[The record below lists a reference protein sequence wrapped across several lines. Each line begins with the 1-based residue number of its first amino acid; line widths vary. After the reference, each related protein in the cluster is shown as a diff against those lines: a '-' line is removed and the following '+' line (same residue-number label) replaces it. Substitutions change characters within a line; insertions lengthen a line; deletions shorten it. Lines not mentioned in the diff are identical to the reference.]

1 MLKRMMR
8 SGWGGDNAQ
17 NADDE
22 EDDEEQEIGREG
34 GQCVTDSGNG
44 GDNHID
50 SDSDSDFICG
60 GLRDSS
66 SSDGDD
72 IEYVHNEGVDGD
84 EGGCLPVRNFQEALG
99 QGVVI
104 TEVKES
110 DNSDENV
117 SVGLTESMDLLF
129 PGVEHR
135 YCMRHKY
142 SNFQKVHKG
151 KELKDLM
158 WEAASAYTLH
168 EFRAKMME
176 VRAVDVKAH
185 EWLLKEPPKY
195 WARCFYSPRAKT
207 NRMVNNL
214 SESFNN
220 SIKKVRDQPILTM
233 MEGLKRYVMQ
243 RYVERTKFCNSFK
256 TNICLS
262 ISKKL
267 EIEKANAK
275 GYSVMYCS
283 TMKFEIRSP
292 YKSWIVD
299 IGLCTCTCKKWDE
312 SGVPCRHACAAM
324 IKDRRKPEDFI
335 SPYYLTE
342 TFRNSYAYLIN
353 PIPDKSMWVHTEYD
367 DIMPPPY
374 KRKSSRYK
382 KVRRKGA
389 DEESLS
395 VQINKGNVSK
405 CRKCNQPGHN
415 SRTCKFMVGQSST
428 SPQLETRETSPCP
441 LIPTGETMQR
451 GRGVPKRRGVQ
462 RSFGRGLETAQS
474 GVGRGATSAAATQ
487 RIVTRGLT
495 NAQRGVGRGVA
506 RGIPNTAATTERIV
520 IRGFANAQRGV
531 ARGVASTIGAL
542 RTVGTGV
549 TRRKGVV
556 RGLAVTATIGGESV
570 VGTGGARTTRSTT
583 FGDVRAVQIGGA
595 RSDRDGATRTG
606 GTTDGAKT
614 VEAGTMLR
622 QGKKIYLKSQQTQ
635 QAWKIA
641 RIGDGVFSSKATKG
655 WTKGSTQ

>member
-1 MLKRMMR
+1 MTEMFVLYEGEDKDIECFVTHLDVEEDDEEWL
-8 SGWGGDNAQ
+8 GWEGEELGLEDLGNAQ

-22 EDDEEQEIGREG
+22 EEEDEQEQEQEIGKG

-44 GDNHID
+44 GDNQTDSD
-50 SDSDSDFICG
+50 SDSDSDFICS

-66 SSDGDD
+66 SFDGDD
-72 IEYVHNEGVDGD
+72 IEYEQNKGVDGD
-84 EGGCLPVRNFQEALG
+84 EGGCLPVRNHHEDLG

-104 TEVKES
+104 TEVEES
-110 DNSDENV
+110 DNSDEN
-117 SVGLTESMDLLF
+117 GLTESMDLLF
-129 PGVEHR
+129 LGVEHR
-135 YCMRHKY
+135 YCMRHMY
-142 SNFQKVHKG
+142 SNFQKVHEG
-151 KELKDLM
+151 KELKELM
-158 WEAASAYTLH
+158 WGAASAYTIP
-168 EFRAKMME
+168 EFRQKMME
-176 VRAVDVKAH
+176 VTAVDVKAH

-233 MEGLKRYVMQ
+233 MEGLRRSVMQ

-256 TNICLS
+256 TNICPN

-267 EIEKANAK
+267 EIEKAHAM

-283 TMKFEIRSP
+283 TMKFEISSP
-292 YKSWIVD
+292 YKSWTVD
-299 IGLCTCTCKKWDE
+299 I
-312 SGVPCRHACAAM
+312 
-324 IKDRRKPEDFI
+324 
-335 SPYYLTE
+335 
-342 TFRNSYAYLIN
+342 
-353 PIPDKSMWVHTEYD
+353 DKSMWVHTEYD

-374 KRKSSRYK
+374 RRKSGRPK
-382 KVRRKGA
+382 KARRKGA
-389 DEESLS
+389 EEVSLAI
-395 VQINKGNVSK
+395 QINKGNVSK

-415 SRTCKFMVGQSST
+415 SRTCKFKVGQSST

-441 LIPTGETMQR
+441 LIPTAETMPRGR

-462 RSFGRGLETAQS
+462 TSIGR

-487 RIVTRGLT
+487 RIGTRGLT
-495 NAQRGVGRGVA
+495 NVQMGVGRGVA
-506 RGIPNTAATTERIV
+506 RGIPNTAATTERV
-520 IRGFANAQRGV
+520 VTRGFANAKRGV
-531 ARGVASTIGAL
+531 ARGVASGRGQIGTIGK
-542 RTVGTGV
+542 RSVGTGV
-549 TRRKGVV
+549 TSRKGVA
-556 RGLAVTATIGGESV
+556 RGLAVTATIGGQSV

-583 FGDVRAVQIGGA
+583 FDGVRAVQSGGA
-595 RSDRDGATRTG
+595 RSDKDG
-606 GTTDGAKT
+606 GTRRGGTSDAAKT

-622 QGKKIYLKSQQTQ
+622 QGKKIYLKSQQSQ

-641 RIGDGVFSSKATKG
+641 TIGDGVFSSKATKG